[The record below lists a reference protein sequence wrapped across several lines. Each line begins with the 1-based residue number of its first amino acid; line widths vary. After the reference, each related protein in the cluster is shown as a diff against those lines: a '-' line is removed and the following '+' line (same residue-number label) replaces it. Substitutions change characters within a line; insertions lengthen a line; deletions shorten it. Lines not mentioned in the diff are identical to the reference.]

1 MNTRALAARI
11 LVDVNVHGV
20 SLTDAM
26 VKHSPSLS
34 NLQDQGLLQEICY
47 GVTRWWWRLDAIVGL
62 LLDKP
67 LKAKDADIKHLVMG
81 GLYQLQYMRV
91 PDHASVAETVAAC
104 KALKKV
110 WAKNLVNAI
119 LRNYQ
124 RRAEKISKQLKDN
137 PIAEYSHPQWL
148 LDAIKLA
155 WPQQWQSVLQANNE
169 KPPMVLRVNLSKLTR
184 SAYREQLLAAGINAE
199 ELSTGNAAL
208 LLHEPVPV
216 GQLPGFE
223 QGLVSVQD
231 AAPQLAAMLL
241 QTSANQR
248 VLDVCAAPG
257 GKAAHILETQP
268 DLKELLAIDID
279 ARRLDKVTEN
289 MLRLGLTARLVVGDA
304 QQPETWWDQQ
314 AFDRILLDAPCS
326 ATGVIRRHPDIKQ
339 LRRASDIQQLV
350 GIQQHIL
357 QAVWPLLGSG
367 GIILYATCSILP
379 QENQQQIHEFL
390 GSHPDAAA
398 IKIKA
403 SWGITQQYGRQ
414 ILPGQNSMDG
424 FYYAC
429 IQKQ

>member
-34 NLQDQGLLQEICY
+34 NPQDQGLLQEICY

-67 LKAKDADIKHLVMG
+67 LKAKDADIKHLIMG
-81 GLYQLQYMRV
+81 GLYQLHYMRV
-91 PDHASVAETVAAC
+91 PDHAAVAETVAAC

-110 WAKNLVNAI
+110 WAKNLANAI

-124 RRAEKISKQLKDN
+124 RRAEKISKQLTDN

-169 KPPMVLRVNLSKLTR
+169 KPPMVLRVNLSKLSRT
-184 SAYREQLLAAGINAE
+184 AYREQLTAAGIDAE

-208 LLHEPVPV
+208 LLREPVPV
-216 GQLPGFE
+216 DQLPGFE
-223 QGLVSVQD
+223 QGLVSMQD
-231 AAPQLAAMLL
+231 AAPQLAATLL
-241 QTSANQR
+241 QTAANQR

-304 QQPETWWDQQ
+304 QRPETWWDQHV
-314 AFDRILLDAPCS
+314 FDRILLDAPCS

-350 GIQQHIL
+350 EIQQHIL

-379 QENQQQIHEFL
+379 QENEQQIHDFL
-390 GSHPDAAA
+390 ESHSDATA
-398 IKIKA
+398 IKIEA

-414 ILPGQNSMDG
+414 ILPGQNGMDG